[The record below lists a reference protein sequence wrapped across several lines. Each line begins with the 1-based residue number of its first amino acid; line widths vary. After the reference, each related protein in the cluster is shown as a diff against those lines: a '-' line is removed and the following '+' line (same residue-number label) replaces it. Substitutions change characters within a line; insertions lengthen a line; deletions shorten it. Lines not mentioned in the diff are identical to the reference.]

1 MTECRFFPECVK
13 CNDVGES
20 WFPCKG
26 GAYVMRCAGYTP
38 MPDIDALMALA
49 NEISREAMEGKAST
63 DLTSADIF
71 RHFDYARR
79 IREALGAQDG

>member
-49 NEISREAMEGKAST
+49 NEIDREAMDGKAST

-79 IREALGAQDG
+79 IREAIGA